1 MSAFDREFFANPAN
15 EFRPLQIVHGL
26 DWALTDREKLSGE
39 EGIDRRLE
47 KLRDLGVGGIVTNVG
62 FRDYLMSPRQWE
74 ILRYGLRKADELG
87 LVLWWYDEKGY
98 PSGTAGGIVTRSHPE
113 YVALGLACYMQEVQG
128 PAEVRFDL
136 PVSCRKFVW
145 AGAVSNKVS
154 ATRADVQDLTAL
166 ADGWGTIRWSAPT
179 GKWTLLYVAERVM
192 YEGTHSSANVCEF
205 KHYVNLLKPEAV
217 AEFLRVTHEQYV
229 REIPSEL
236 WRKVRAV
243 FTDEPSFMTSYV
255 GELPE
260 RFRGQIP
267 VIDAPIF
274 QDRPPAV
281 PWVED
286 LLERFQ
292 NLKGYDLRPY
302 LYALYTSTSD
312 EACLVRQDY
321 YEVITR
327 LYTDAF
333 YVQIL
338 KWCQAHGIASSGHV
352 MAEEN
357 LVSHVSFHGSLFSVI
372 RQMDLPG
379 IDMLNSDPQDM
390 LRGESFMTPKQVS
403 SVAHLTGAR
412 QVHSESSD
420 WVQGNQGR
428 HATLE
433 ERRGQGNLQYV
444 LGINQITSY
453 FGWDK
458 IGEEGCRAY
467 HDYMGRLAMLLTEGT
482 HVCDVAVLYPIR
494 SAWAHY
500 LPSDK
505 PLRWGSESAQ
515 QERLERVARGY
526 PDLVRALLKQQVDLD
541 IIDEEAIIS
550 GQVRG
555 GALCVADERY
565 RAIVLPP
572 LYSLGLETVRALVRF
587 VGAGGVLLSAGP
599 LPVLADS
606 AEGTP
611 VLRQELDK
619 LFGPNGPARLVPLEE
634 LPSVLRS
641 RIKADLLLDS
651 PNAEVLYTHRRLEG
665 RDLYFVINNSSLAM
679 TIRPTL
685 RMPGPY
691 TLYRPLTGKVES
703 VGQSLVLEMAGYE
716 GIFVVCES
724 AL

>member
-1 MSAFDREFFANPAN
+1 
-15 EFRPLQIVHGL
+15 
-26 DWALTDREKLSGE
+26 
-39 EGIDRRLE
+39 
-47 KLRDLGVGGIVTNVG
+47 
-62 FRDYLMSPRQWE
+62 
-74 ILRYGLRKADELG
+74 
-87 LVLWWYDEKGY
+87 
-98 PSGTAGGIVTRSHPE
+98 
-113 YVALGLACYMQEVQG
+113 
-128 PAEVRFDL
+128 
-136 PVSCRKFVW
+136 
-145 AGAVSNKVS
+145 
-154 ATRADVQDLTAL
+154 
-166 ADGWGTIRWSAPT
+166 
-179 GKWTLLYVAERVM
+179 
-192 YEGTHSSANVCEF
+192 
-205 KHYVNLLKPEAV
+205 
-217 AEFLRVTHEQYV
+217 
-229 REIPSEL
+229 
-236 WRKVRAV
+236 
-243 FTDEPSFMTSYV
+243 
-255 GELPE
+255 
-260 RFRGQIP
+260 
-267 VIDAPIF
+267 
-274 QDRPPAV
+274 
-281 PWVED
+281 
-286 LLERFQ
+286 
-292 NLKGYDLRPY
+292 
-302 LYALYTSTSD
+302 
-312 EACLVRQDY
+312 
-321 YEVITR
+321 
-327 LYTDAF
+327 
-333 YVQIL
+333 
-338 KWCQAHGIASSGHV
+338 

-390 LRGESFMTPKQVS
+390 LNGESFMAAKQVS
-403 SVAHLTGAR
+403 SVAHLIGAG

-467 HDYMGRLAMLLTEGT
+467 HDYMGRLAMPLTGGT

-494 SAWAHY
+494 SAWAHFV
-500 LPSDK
+500 PSSK
-505 PLRWGSESAQ
+505 PLRWGDESSQ
-515 QERLERVARGY
+515 SPKWVERIARGY

-550 GQVRG
+550 GQVRD

-572 LYSLGLETVRALVRF
+572 LFALGLETLRALARF
-587 VGAGGVLLSAGP
+587 ARAGGVLLSAGP

-651 PNAEVLYTHRRLEG
+651 PNADVLYTHRRLEG